1 VHGQGIAV
9 PSPARRRV
17 TVMLRFPTPPDEAG
31 RTTVL
36 PVALRERPA
45 RLSRVPSFPSPRP
58 SLPSGAAILPSLH
71 LEVISIHIYE
81 SFGIR
86 RSGPFISGRA
96 QRTPPAPKPTGAP
109 GAALGAHGGCR
120 APPARGTA
128 PFARYEQL
136 ISKSLPTLRGFFCLF
151 FSFFFPRERSRR

>member
-1 VHGQGIAV
+1 
-9 PSPARRRV
+9 
-17 TVMLRFPTPPDEAG
+17 MLRFPKTPDEAG

-109 GAALGAHGGCR
+109 GAALGARGGGVQGPSS
-120 APPARGTA
+120 AW
-128 PFARYEQL
+128 Y
-136 ISKSLPTLRGFFCLF
+136 SSVSSLRTTHQQIPLYV
-151 FSFFFPRERSRR
+151 FSFPREGSRR

>member
-1 VHGQGIAV
+1 
-9 PSPARRRV
+9 
-17 TVMLRFPTPPDEAG
+17 MLRFPKTPDEAG

-109 GAALGAHGGCR
+109 GAALGARGGVQGPSS
-120 APPARGTA
+120 AWYG
-128 PFARYEQL
+128 
-136 ISKSLPTLRGFFCLF
+136 SVSSLRTTHQQIPLYV
-151 FSFFFPRERSRR
+151 FSFPREGSRR